1 MSDMET
7 DPDLS
12 PDKTPGILDGGAGDT
27 TKTDNRKRPLLV
39 IGVVGVAFFGLIAVT
54 LASTGNR
61 EGKAGIFAKGSK
73 QDAVAESNDGAAAVL
88 KDAPLTGVVSTT
100 TGDPSDI
107 VLVEAPI
114 FDATGGQSGQPTY
127 HPSGPAG
134 GGESRYAQAWMQ
146 YDRDRATAIQTRMQ
160 RGMEAIAGETS
171 VQAGRRGAGG
181 GTPSGPAADPYS
193 EILKQLA
200 ADAPPAPPTGSA
212 SDRGGLGAA
221 MMGDDDQNRQRDK
234 EAFVRGSGGRSP
246 YAEGRL
252 QGQVSPFEVK
262 AGTYIPLVFV
272 GGVNSD
278 LPGQV
283 VAQVSRNIF
292 DTATGRYLLI
302 PQGTRVIGSYD
313 SQVTYG
319 QSRVLIA
326 WNRMIYP
333 DGSSIDIGS
342 MSGTDRAGMAGARDQ
357 INRHH
362 FQTYG
367 NAVFLSIF
375 SAGAQLSQPQ
385 SANGENITAGQTV
398 AAEMGRQLGQLG
410 METARRGMNVQP
422 TLQIRP
428 GFQGSLLVQQDLI
441 LREWRRR

>member
-12 PDKTPGILDGGAGDT
+12 PDKTPGILDGGAGDA

-54 LASTGNR
+54 LASTGDR
-61 EGKAGIFAKGSK
+61 EGKAGMFAKGSK
-73 QDAVAESNDGAAAVL
+73 QDAVAERNDGAAALL
-88 KDAPLTGVVSTT
+88 KDAPLTGVVASTANE
-100 TGDPSDI
+100 PSDI

-134 GGESRYAQAWMQ
+134 GGESRYAEAWVQ
-146 YDRDRATAIQTRMQ
+146 YDRDRATAIQARMQ
-160 RGMEAIAGETS
+160 RGMEAISGETS
-171 VQAGRRGAGG
+171 VQAAKRGAGVG
-181 GTPSGPAADPYS
+181 AQPGAAADPYT

-200 ADAPPAPPTGSA
+200 ADVPTAPPAGG
-212 SDRGGLGAA
+212 DRGGSGTA
-221 MMGDDDQNRQRDK
+221 MMGGDDDQNRQRDK

-342 MSGTDRAGMAGARDQ
+342 MSGTDRAGMAGARDK

-362 FQTYG
+362 IQTYG

-428 GFQGSLLVQQDLI
+428 GFEGNLLVQQDLI